1 MAEGLQAVSTAEKAL
16 TLRLF
21 FMATFSRRMVLDLG
35 AGGIRIG
42 EVTPDKRGF
51 PVLTLLRS
59 MELGLD
65 PSKPAEFF
73 PAVIQAVAAL
83 AKEAGIKSG
92 LATLCLG
99 GPAVFTRVIKLPL
112 TDPTQVEQMVGFE
125 AQQAV
130 PAIEEAYWDFQV
142 FPPGQLGAAEL
153 EALIVAMKR
162 ETVNETMAAA
172 SAVGMKTDMV
182 DLAPTA
188 LINAFRY
195 NYPEVETC
203 TLILEIGA
211 RATNILLV
219 EGKKIFCRVVPMGGA
234 SVTQA
239 IAADLQESFAGAEV
253 LKKAKGFVHPG
264 GSYEEPADEQT
275 ARISKLARG
284 VMTRLHTEV
293 ERSITFYRSQ
303 QAGGRPTHV
312 LLAGGGAALGLTD
325 LFFREKLKIPVEYF
339 QSFRRIGI
347 GPGVT
352 RGEIGKNFPAW
363 ASLVGAALRALP
375 DSPGKVN
382 ILGSEQKAAANRVK
396 DRPAMIAAGI
406 GLGLLLLIPGVHG
419 FWQSG
424 RLQAALSPQ
433 TAEVEEAELVL
444 NQVTGEQKKVTEIL
458 NLANEA
464 ILLEGERMRWPLLLH
479 EIRAKSLPGLWV
491 TSLKLSQTALS
502 GEEQTPPAKAPGGKV
517 AIPVLEIGGFFET
530 QSEAADAKVVED
542 FRMALEKGGVLQN
555 VTTTQRDNPERVD
568 GKTEQVALRFALRAE
583 WPVGGVVAAEAA
595 KKPIKQ

>member
-1 MAEGLQAVSTAEKAL
+1 
-16 TLRLF
+16 
-21 FMATFSRRMVLDLG
+21 MATFSRRLVLDVG
-35 AGGIRIG
+35 AGEIRVG
-42 EVTPDKRGF
+42 EVAPDKKGF
-51 PVLTLLRS
+51 PVLNLLRS
-59 MELGLD
+59 LELAAD
-65 PSKPAEFF
+65 PTKPAEFF
-73 PAVIQAVAAL
+73 PAVMQAVAVL
-83 AKEAGIKSG
+83 AKEAGIKPG
-92 LATLCLG
+92 VATLCLG

-130 PAIEEAYWDFQV
+130 PAIEEACWDFQV
-142 FPPGQLGAAEL
+142 FPPGQAGAAEL

-172 SAVGMKTDMV
+172 SAVGMKTDLV
-182 DLAPTA
+182 DLSPTA

-203 TLILEIGA
+203 TLILEMGA

-219 EGKKIFCRVVPMGGA
+219 EGKKIFCRVVPLGGA

-239 IAADLQESFAGAEV
+239 IATDLQESYAGAEI

-264 GSYEEPADEQT
+264 GSYEEPADEQS
-275 ARISKLARG
+275 ARISKLSRG

-303 QAGGRPTHV
+303 QAGGRPTRV

-339 QSFRRIGI
+339 QSFRRIAI
-347 GPGVT
+347 GPGVNQ
-352 RGEIGKNFPAW
+352 GEIGKNFPAW

-375 DSPGKVN
+375 DSPCKIN
-382 ILGSEQKAAANRVK
+382 ILGSEQKAAASRIK

-406 GLGLLLLIPGVHG
+406 GFGCLLLIPGVHG
-419 FWQSG
+419 FWQTG
-424 RLQAALSPQ
+424 RLQAVLSPE
-433 TAEVEEAELVL
+433 TAQVEEAESVL
-444 NQVTGEQKKVTEIL
+444 NQVAAEQKKVTEIL
-458 NLANEA
+458 TLANQA
-464 ILLEGERMRWPLLLH
+464 ILLEGERMRWPLLLD

-491 TSLKLSQTALS
+491 TSLKLSDAAS
-502 GEEQTPPAKAPGGKV
+502 SSEEQAPVVKVGGGKV
-517 AIPVLEIGGFFET
+517 PIPILEIGGFFET

-542 FRMALEKGGVLQN
+542 FRMALEKGGILQN

-583 WPVGGVVAAEAA
+583 WPVGGVITAEAA
-595 KKPIKQ
+595 KKPVKP